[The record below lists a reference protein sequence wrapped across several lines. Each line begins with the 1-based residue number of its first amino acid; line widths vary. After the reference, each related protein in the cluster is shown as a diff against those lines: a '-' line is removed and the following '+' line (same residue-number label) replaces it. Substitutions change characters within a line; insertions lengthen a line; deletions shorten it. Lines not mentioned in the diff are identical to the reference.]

1 MKIQRLSI
9 DGFRGLPDR
18 SFLLTDPRSGRAAP
32 LVVVTGPTGSGK
44 TSLLEAIIAGKEQ
57 VAAYG
62 PVPPDAACV
71 RPGAGAA
78 KVKILWELSEAERER
93 SGAEAGAIESEAIYG
108 GAVTPPMNDPALA
121 GLLADYDPDPTSPKV
136 EYFHATRRMAIGQSV
151 DASVAAGS
159 PVERALRLSRDD
171 AKYAGLVRFIVAA
184 GLGLDVDRQGNARPP
199 GRVTAALAKL
209 CTTKK
214 LAGLYRAGD
223 GVYPGFQD
231 AAGRALGLTQLS
243 DGELDALLF
252 ATTFVRSG
260 VRGSVVLVDTP
271 ELHRS
276 DSEARAFVEGLM
288 AVEQDNQLIVATR
301 APSVIGMV
309 PRELAIQLG

>member
-1 MKIQRLSI
+1 MKIQRLSV
-9 DGFRGLPDR
+9 DGFRGLADR

-44 TSLLEAIIAGKEQ
+44 TSFLEAIIAGKEQ
-57 VAAYG
+57 AAAYG
-62 PVPPDAACV
+62 PIPPDTACV

-93 SGAEAGAIESEAIYG
+93 SGADASVIESEAIYG
-108 GAVTPPMNDPALA
+108 GAVTPPMNDPALS
-121 GLLADYDPDPTSPKV
+121 GLLADYDPDPASPKI

-151 DASVAAGS
+151 DASTAAGS
-159 PVERALRLSRDD
+159 PVERAQRLSRDD
-171 AKYAGLVRFIVAA
+171 AKYAALVRFIVAA
-184 GLGLDVDRQGNARPP
+184 GLGLDVDRQGSPRPP
-199 GRVTAALAKL
+199 GRVTAAFAKL

-214 LAGLYRAGD
+214 LAGLYRSGD

-231 AAGRALGLTQLS
+231 TAGRALGLTQLS

-288 AVEQDNQLIVATR
+288 AVEEDNQLVVATR

-309 PRELAIQLG
+309 PKELALQLG